1 MNAAFTTYVATE
13 QAISPWSGFKTGLWQ
28 KESMFAISSNKTM
41 NRTRATTLSWWPQR
55 TASLGNVERV
65 DVLPFHQIGRLKWKQ
80 LGLNYNLYDAQPL
93 SLELVGRACA
103 QFRAEGLK
111 AC

>member
-41 NRTRATTLSWWPQR
+41 NRTRATILSW
-55 TASLGNVERV
+55 
-65 DVLPFHQIGRLKWKQ
+65 
-80 LGLNYNLYDAQPL
+80 
-93 SLELVGRACA
+93 
-103 QFRAEGLK
+103 
-111 AC
+111 